1 MDQII
6 WTKLSGSS
14 YLDQVIWIKLSGSRN
29 QTLNSNYFA
38 RSQTSKVKILKYSI
52 IFERSQTLNQIFK
65 RNRKISK
72 MFQEIWQLCDKQF
85 RILWITRNFS
95 RSKSVCIFPEQRPYV
110 CITTWVS
117 MEFWQQTSKCV
128 YQA

>member
-38 RSQTSKVKILKYSI
+38 RSQTSKVKILKHSI
-52 IFERSQTLNQIFK
+52 ISNQIFNGN
-65 RNRKISK
+65 RNRKFSK
-72 MFQEIWQLCDKQF
+72 MFQEISQLCET
-85 RILWITRNFS
+85 ILYSMNHERFLAIKKVQKVPNMIAFNPLFS
-95 RSKSVCIFPEQRPYV
+95 KF
-110 CITTWVS
+110 
-117 MEFWQQTSKCV
+117 
-128 YQA
+128 